1 MNEFERAAAMGA
13 IAEELIP
20 IITAKV
26 VAMGGDHGDVLSV
39 AVGACT
45 SVAIAFAATKA
56 TTAPAAIALVTLM
69 AESAA
74 KDIYG

>member
-1 MNEFERAAAMGA
+1 MNEFERAAAMAVIG
-13 IAEELIP
+13 EELVS

-26 VAMGGDHGDVLSV
+26 VAQGGDEGDILSI
-39 AVGACT
+39 AVGALSGT
-45 SVAIAFAATKA
+45 AVAFAATKA
-56 TTAPAAIALVTLM
+56 TSASAAIALVTLM